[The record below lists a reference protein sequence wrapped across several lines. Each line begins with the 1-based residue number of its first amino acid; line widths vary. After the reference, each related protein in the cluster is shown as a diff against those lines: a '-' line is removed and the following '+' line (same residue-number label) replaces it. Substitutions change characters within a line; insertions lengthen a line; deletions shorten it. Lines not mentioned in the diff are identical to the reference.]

1 MTFGGIMLLAI
12 AVAVVVIGLKV
23 REHSRKIQGL
33 EGPLSKK

>member
-12 AVAVVVIGLKV
+12 AIAVVVIGAKV

-33 EGPLSKK
+33 EGTLSKK